1 MLISYFCD
9 ISDVDFLFLGLSSY
23 FKYGGGIV
31 SSYWS
36 ESSGSC
42 TTHYHDTFN
51 DINGDGQRNA
61 GEPGS
66 ICSETI
72 CDQDCIDG

>member
-1 MLISYFCD
+1 MKTIKEFICRNEK
-9 ISDVDFLFLGLSSY
+9 LFKEPLA
-23 FKYGGGIV
+23 KIYGGGIV